1 MIENSKQMIKKSEI
15 LSVTDSLRLKNY
27 LKILNFS
34 QNLIQNIDINK
45 FLLGSV
51 QLNEEISKIVYLD
64 FYIQIKNRNREGFD
78 GTIEQNKNIEQIKS
92 QILLESIFEKKP
104 NNLSLVVLRPEA
116 NHLQFEF
123 EKFISKKEMLILG
136 KKSKQISLCQYA
148 QLYPDNLF
156 QLENQLD
163 FVTRTVTY
171 LSSKLTAY
179 LIFNPKYQQID
190 KGILGVYDNF
200 SLRGKLLI
208 GDYLN
213 WNYPENPNLKT
224 LKKALDPFGMYE
236 AIVDGNL
243 PSDNFHRER
252 EYQWATYA
260 LQGFHIPE
268 NSEFF
273 EHLSIFFDYLPL
285 TKAIKKYQTLSSN
298 L

>member
-45 FLLGSV
+45 FPLGSV
-51 QLNEEISKIVYLD
+51 RLNEEISKIVYLD
-64 FYIQIKNRNREGFD
+64 FYIQIKNRNRESFD
-78 GTIEQNKNIEQIKS
+78 GIIAQNKKEQIKS
-92 QILLESIFEKKP
+92 QILLESVFEKKP

-123 EKFISKKEMLILG
+123 EKFISKKETLILG
-136 KKSKQISLCQYA
+136 KKSQQISLCQYA

-179 LIFNPKYQQID
+179 LIFNPKSQQID

-213 WNYPENPNLKT
+213 WNYPENPNLKI
-224 LKKALDPFGMYE
+224 LKKALDPFGMYKG
-236 AIVDGNL
+236 IVDGTL

-268 NSEFF
+268 DSEFF
-273 EHLSIFFDYLPL
+273 EHLSVFLDYPSL
-285 TKAIKKYQTLSSN
+285 TKAIKNYQILLKN
-298 L
+298 I